1 MFLYQADLDEL
12 EQLAGRRAKRL
23 GPMNALTPNGPLNL
37 PTVRLEV
44 NIIGPDND
52 GLLGWVP
59 LQCMIKPGD
68 RQSDGMVRLSGMWL
82 RHMLY
87 TGTVPD
93 NRGLLYVSNTKKG
106 LFKDMPRVNARH
118 AQPPPDTSCA
128 PKENSEPVPAP
139 ALVSRPRL
147 PARACKLAPPSLKPQ
162 SSIPLTTTGVT
173 MLPPLPLMRRET
185 VTPPPAPG
193 PTLAPLKLHYETP
206 SGGPSGR

>member
-12 EQLAGRRAKRL
+12 KQLAGRRAKRL
-23 GPMNALTPNGPLNL
+23 GPMNGMTPNGPLNL

-52 GLLGWVP
+52 ELLGWVP

-68 RQSDGMVRLSGMWL
+68 RQSDGMARLSGMWL

-93 NRGLLYVSNTKKG
+93 NRGLLYVSNTKRG
-106 LFKDMPRVNARH
+106 LFKDMPRVNARN
-118 AQPPPDTSCA
+118 AQPPPDIPWA
-128 PKENSEPVPAP
+128 PKGKSEPVPGP

-147 PARACKLAPPSLKPQ
+147 PARARNLGPFSLKPEA
-162 SSIPLTTTGVT
+162 SIPLAPVGGI

-185 VTPPPAPG
+185 VTPPPVPG
-193 PTLAPLKLHYETP
+193 PTLAPLELRYATAP
-206 SGGPSGR
+206 GGPSGR